1 MGRAPPSSRSNK
13 AAQVTEETGR
23 RGRVHAVW
31 LPAGIILAGALLRIA
46 YASGSDVRN
55 VYDDHFQVTRIILEQ
70 HRWPH
75 PDENWQAYQPPLY
88 HALSALTYWLVSGR
102 SQTPPAVDATPE
114 QWAAPLGLPCPYP
127 WHMAGRKAI
136 QLLSVAAG
144 IGVLLLVW
152 LTLRLLFPQA
162 ALGQSAGLAL
172 VAFLPRHIYMSGM
185 ATNDSLAWLWA
196 SLCVYAVLR
205 ALPAR
210 GKQPSAGYG
219 WWVLAG
225 VAAALAMWTKHYG
238 LGSLGVLGA
247 GLAAAVLVKDRSAR
261 RGQWRGA
268 ALALV
273 VAIVLGAWPYVRTYR
288 LTGSPIVSNFD
299 RLPNTMTHQMPGEL
313 SRVSWL
319 SFRPVRLVE
328 RPWVHLSTVDSF
340 WTSLYAE
347 SWFDF
352 GTSATIYQYRPWL
365 NFVWPIWRDR
375 TLTGRERERRGLMW
389 DINIMP
395 ARLLWEGRLLIALGL
410 LPSAVTLLGLGALW
424 RRVPITAGVV
434 LMASTAL
441 GVATPAFQTVRQP
454 FRSSMKVTFALSAL
468 LALAVCFVS
477 GCAWLTDRRHG
488 NWLRAV
494 VLANLVLLAAVVA
507 YHFFDL
513 ALVFPGSPLYFARR
527 DPL

>member
-1 MGRAPPSSRSNK
+1 MRRPDGRSRARPASPR
-13 AAQVTEETGR
+13 AQQG
-23 RGRVHAVW
+23 
-31 LPAGIILAGALLRIA
+31 AGGHYWAWPLAILVAGALLRIV
-46 YASGSDVRN
+46 YAAGSDVRN

-114 QWAAPLGLPCPYP
+114 QWAAPLGIPCPYP

-162 ALGQSAGLAL
+162 ALAQSVGLAL

-210 GKQPSAGYG
+210 GQPPSGRYG

-247 GLAAAVLVKDRSAR
+247 GLAAAVLVKEGSAR
-261 RGQWRGA
+261 RSQWRGA
-268 ALALV
+268 ALALGL
-273 VAIVLGAWPYVRTYR
+273 ALVLGAWPYVRTYR
-288 LTGSPIVSNFD
+288 LTGSPIVSPFT
-299 RLPNTMTHQMPGEL
+299 RLPNTMGNQLPGEL
-313 SRVSWL
+313 SRVSWFSL
-319 SFRPVRLVE
+319 RPLRLLA
-328 RPWVHLSTVDSF
+328 RPWVHLGTVDSF

-347 SWFDF
+347 LWFDF
-352 GTSATIYQYRPWL
+352 GTSATTYQYRPWL

-375 TLTGRERERRGLMW
+375 ALTGRERERRGLMW
-389 DINIMP
+389 DVNVMP
-395 ARLLWEGRLLIALGL
+395 ARLMWEGRLLITLGL
-410 LPSAVTLLGLGALW
+410 IPTAVTLLGVGALW
-424 RRVPITAGVV
+424 RRTSATAGLV
-434 LMASTAL
+434 LMAAAVI
-441 GVATPAFQTVRQP
+441 GVATPVFQTIRQP
-454 FRSSMKVTFALSAL
+454 FRSSMKATFALSAL
-468 LALAVCFVS
+468 VAF
-477 GCAWLTDRRHG
+477 
-488 NWLRAV
+488 V
-494 VLANLVLLAAVVA
+494 VLFVAGYSWLSARRGGVIWRWLVAANLILLAGVAVW
-507 YHFFDL
+507 HFVDL
-513 ALVFPGSPLYFARR
+513 AFVFPTCAEYFARR